1 MSGPRVGTRGSA
13 LALAQARPVVEALG
27 GSLVVVR
34 SEGGADDKGRW
45 VVGLE
50 RALLAGEIDVAV
62 HSAKDVPAELAEGL
76 SLVAALPREDPR
88 DVLVGSLPPGGRV
101 GTSSLRRV
109 AQLRA
114 TREDL
119 EVLAL
124 RGNVDTRL
132 RKLDEGDW
140 DGIVLAAAGLRRLGI
155 DRGEPLTTVP
165 AAGQGIVVL
174 EARDGEAIGAGLSD
188 PAAQTALRAERTVV
202 RELGATCRTPL
213 GAHYADGVL
222 RTWLG
227 LPDGSAWIADEVQ
240 GEKDPEALGAVA
252 ADRLLAAGG
261 RELLEEAER
270 QGSELPEAPAS
281 LAEGTPL

>member
-13 LALAQARPVVEALG
+13 LALAQARPVAEALG
-27 GSLVVVR
+27 GELVVVR

-50 RALLAGEIDVAV
+50 HALLAGEVDVAV
-62 HSAKDVPAELAEGL
+62 HSAKDVPAELAHGL
-76 SLVAALPREDPR
+76 SLVAALAREDPR
-88 DVLVGSLPPGGRV
+88 DVLVGALPPGGRV
-101 GTSSLRRV
+101 GTSSLRRA

-114 TREDL
+114 ARDDL

-132 RKLDEGDW
+132 RKLDEGAW
-140 DGIVLAAAGLRRLGI
+140 DGIVLAAAGLRRLGV
-155 DRGEPLTTVP
+155 DRGEPLDAVP

-174 EARDGEAIGAGLSD
+174 EARTGEEIGVGGDAE
-188 PAAQTALRAERTVV
+188 AERALRAERTVV

-213 GAHYADGVL
+213 GAHYADGIL

-227 LPDGSAWIADEVQ
+227 LPDGSAWIADEVR
-240 GEKDPEALGAVA
+240 GGDPEALGALGA
-252 ADRLLAAGG
+252 ERLLAAGG

-270 QGSELPEAPAS
+270 QGAALPEAPAS
-281 LAEGTPL
+281 LPEGTPL